1 MAQKLKQ
8 MEYTSVDVVKRG
20 ANPDAD
26 IKILKSMQE
35 GGDNNLTGLE
45 KIAMMIAKALNI
57 KVDSIQ
63 GVEKALDQAVHN
75 EVFFS
80 TYALN
85 ESISNVLSDNSLT
98 AVQKM
103 DALKENLEDFNEDI
117 AKSFESWTDGQAI
130 DIAKSLEMTDIK
142 LEALK
147 KSREKLDE
155 IIKAAEGGEEKK
167 LKEFLDEDDDE
178 DEDPEEDFDSDDG
191 EDDPEEDPD
200 DPEENIK
207 LKKGD
212 ESMAT
217 IDVSKMAPEDVKILE
232 EIQKKYAG
240 TEAEAEAKKDTA
252 EVHPEVKKALD
263 EVAELKKSMEL
274 EKMVMVAKKYEVIGK
289 KADELAPKLYELK
302 KAGEDHY
309 NDYVAILDEMVTASA
324 NSEIFKEYGS
334 GGRAGATD
342 LDGVVAELRKSMP
355 NATQAELVI
364 KAYET
369 NPNLDPYTGKLK

>member
-8 MEYTSVDVVKRG
+8 MKYTSVDVVKRG

-35 GGDNNLTGLE
+35 GGDNNLTGFE
-45 KIAMMIAKALNI
+45 KIAIMIAKALNL

-117 AKSFESWTDGQAI
+117 AKSFESWTDGQAT

-155 IIKAAEGGEEKK
+155 IIKAAEGGEEQK

-191 EDDPEEDPD
+191 EDDPEEDL
-200 DPEENIK
+200 EENIK

-240 TEAEAEAKKDTA
+240 TEAEADVQNSA

-309 NDYVAILDEMVTASA
+309 NDFVAILDEMVASSA
-324 NSEIFKEYGS
+324 NSEIFKEFGS
-334 GGRAGATD
+334 GGKAGATD

-355 NATQAELVI
+355 NATQAELVV

>member
-155 IIKAAEGGEEKK
+155 IIKAAEGGEEQK

-178 DEDPEEDFDSDDG
+178 DEDPEE
-191 EDDPEEDPD
+191 

-240 TEAEAEAKKDTA
+240 TEAEAEVQNSA

-309 NDYVAILDEMVTASA
+309 NDFVAILDEMVASSA
-324 NSEIFKEYGS
+324 NSEIFKEFGS
-334 GGRAGATD
+334 GGKAGATD